1 MELALYIYF
10 GILIAAAIV
19 FGVCVKFE
27 WRSRMLSPFG
37 MIALLIIFAA
47 PYYIGFGV
55 VATII
60 YLGWYLISI

>member
-10 GILIAAAIV
+10 GVLIATAIV

-27 WRSRMLSPFG
+27 GRSKMLSPFG
-37 MIALLIIFAA
+37 MIALLIMFVA

-55 VATII
+55 VAVII
-60 YLGWYLISI
+60 YLCWCYL